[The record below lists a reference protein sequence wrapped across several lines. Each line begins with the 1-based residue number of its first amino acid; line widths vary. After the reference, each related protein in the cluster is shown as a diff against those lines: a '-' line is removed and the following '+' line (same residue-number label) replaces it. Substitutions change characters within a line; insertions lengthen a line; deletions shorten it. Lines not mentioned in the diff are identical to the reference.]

1 MLIELWIEFTHHMLQ
16 TDNKNSFNFS
26 KNENY
31 GANFIDKV
39 FIKHFP
45 DKTQFNER
53 KKHINTKKKQK
64 IEFYNTKFIYIIKV
78 LQPMVLQPI
87 VLQPIAL

>member
-1 MLIELWIEFTHHMLQ
+1 MSQ

-39 FIKHFP
+39 FIKRFP
-45 DKTQFNER
+45 NKTQFNER
-53 KKHINTKKKQK
+53 KKHLYKK
-64 IEFYNTKFIYIIKV
+64 ETEN
-78 LQPMVLQPI
+78 
-87 VLQPIAL
+87 